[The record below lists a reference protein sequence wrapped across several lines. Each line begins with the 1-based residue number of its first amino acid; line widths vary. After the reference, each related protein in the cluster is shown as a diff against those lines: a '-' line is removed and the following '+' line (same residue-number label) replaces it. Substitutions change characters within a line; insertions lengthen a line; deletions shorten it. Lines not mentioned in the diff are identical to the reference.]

1 MLLAP
6 PGWNLAFSDEAMSL
20 LEPDAIDARIKE
32 RIEGELRFL
41 DGEAYRGLFCLTK
54 AHRKTLAA
62 EARVLSK
69 EKGTFAVMHSQGLC
83 VAADGGNGTAI
94 KKQKTT

>member
-1 MLLAP
+1 
-6 PGWNLAFSDEAMSL
+6 MSL
-20 LEPDAIDARIKE
+20 LEPDAVDARIKE
-32 RIEGELRFL
+32 RINGELRFL

-62 EARVLSK
+62 ESRVLSK

-83 VAADGGNGTAI
+83 VSQAEDGGNGTAI
-94 KKQKTT
+94 KKQKTK